1 MPMVLLSEPIDIPL
15 SIQRDDFV
23 LKLDEGIR
31 DDAATKTLSDYVIT
45 PQ

>member
-1 MPMVLLSEPIDIPL
+1 MVLLSEPIDIPL

-23 LKLDEGIR
+23 LKLYEGIR

>member
-1 MPMVLLSEPIDIPL
+1 MALLSELIDIPL

-31 DDAATKTLSDYVIT
+31 DDTATKTL
-45 PQ
+45 